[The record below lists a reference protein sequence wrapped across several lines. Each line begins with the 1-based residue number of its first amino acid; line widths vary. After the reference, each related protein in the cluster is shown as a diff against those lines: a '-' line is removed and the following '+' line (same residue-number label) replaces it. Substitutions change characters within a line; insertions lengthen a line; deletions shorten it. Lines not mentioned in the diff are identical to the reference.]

1 MAKRGKKY
9 LDAVKQIDRSQ
20 SYAPMEA
27 IELVKKT
34 STSKFDAT
42 VETHMRMSL
51 DPRQAD
57 QQVRGMVALPYGTGK
72 EIRILVFAEGEAAK
86 IAEEAGADFV
96 ADDDLIKKIEDGWL
110 DFDATIAIPQ
120 MMGRVSK
127 LGRILGPRGLMPS
140 PKAGTV
146 VPPEDLGRV
155 IDELRRG
162 RVEFKMDKTANIHTP
177 IGKASF
183 EAGLLGCDA
192 HRQGADQA
200 ALQDRC
206 RILKIYSPAGSID
219 PGMQSHQRH
228 RSTSCLPT
236 PASPHRDWIC
246 KIGDLG

>member
-1 MAKRGKKY
+1 VAKRGKKY
-9 LDAVKQIDRSQ
+9 LDAVKQIDRTQ

-86 IAEEAGADFV
+86 IAQEAGADFV

-120 MMGRVSK
+120 MMSKASK
-127 LGRILGPRGLMPS
+127 LGRVLGPRGLMPS

-146 VPPEDLGRV
+146 VAPEDIGRV
-155 IDELRRG
+155 ISELRQG
-162 RVEFKMDKTANIHTP
+162 RVEFKMDKTGNMHVG
-177 IGKASF
+177 IGKVGFTPEQLFENFASLM
-183 EAGLLGCDA
+183 EAVQTA
-192 HRQGADQA
+192 RPPGAKGQFIKKIVLSATMGPGVKVDIGEALALKA
-200 ALQDRC
+200 A
-206 RILKIYSPAGSID
+206 
-219 PGMQSHQRH
+219 
-228 RSTSCLPT
+228 
-236 PASPHRDWIC
+236 
-246 KIGDLG
+246 